1 MGRKVI
7 KLKDRISQLAKE
19 AAEVAAQIEN
29 GKVATREVE
38 NKEKPAGD
46 AGKPFDLVKRR
57 LVVASKEMQEV
68 IEKAKAV
75 APLDINIFI
84 AGETGVG
91 KEEIARLIHKESGRK
106 KFVALNAASLPE
118 TLVESELFG
127 ARSGSFTGSKN
138 QKGFFEQA
146 NGGTFFLDEIS
157 KVSLEVQAKLLRVLE
172 EKAFYPVG
180 GRTLIK
186 SNFRFLAASS
196 ENLEE
201 LVKQGKFRADLF
213 YRLTACVIEIP
224 PLRKRKG
231 DIIPLAEYFVAL
243 NCQKMGRPIMEIS
256 AVAKNLLLSY
266 HWPGNVRELQ
276 NVVGQATIFCND
288 KIGALDFED
297 FDNFIKVKKAAKE
310 KKQKPKKQK
319 IHYSK
324 KTFFLKEGEKRLVQ
338 EALKRNLWLISAAA
352 KDLDVSPDFLRYRIK
367 KFGIQHP
374 YGSWLQ
380 RERVINEENLIKAL
394 KEGGSRRKAAVLLGV
409 SVSRVEILL
418 KQYGI
423 NFHEEEK
430 EIDFNLKRNSDILE
444 KKMIKEALIF
454 AEGNKTEASRLLGIH
469 RPELYKKMKKYGLP
483 DNFGKLKEEE

>member
-1 MGRKVI
+1 
-7 KLKDRISQLAKE
+7 
-19 AAEVAAQIEN
+19 
-29 GKVATREVE
+29 
-38 NKEKPAGD
+38 
-46 AGKPFDLVKRR
+46 
-57 LVVASKEMQEV
+57 MQEV

-201 LVKQGKFRADLF
+201 LVKQGKFRVDLF

-224 PLRKRKG
+224 PLRERPE
-231 DIIPLAEYFVAL
+231 DIMPLAEYFVAL
-243 NCQKMGRPIMEIS
+243 NCYKMGKPLPLIS
-256 AVAKNLLLSY
+256 ESAKKKLLSY

-276 NVVGQATIFCND
+276 NVVGQAVISCWGN
-288 KIGALDFED
+288 IL
-297 FDNFIKVKKAAKE
+297 KE
-310 KKQKPKKQK
+310 KDL
-319 IHYSK
+319 SGFRNTK
-324 KTFFLKEGEKRLVQ
+324 KTFTTLKEDEFERPVSLPKAEKLFIT
-338 EALKRNLWLISAAA
+338 EALKRNYWSISATARELEIERDA
-352 KDLDVSPDFLRYRIK
+352 LRYRIK

-374 YGSWLQ
+374 YGGWL
-380 RERVINEENLIKAL
+380 RHERIINQENLIRAL
-394 KEGGSRRKAAVLLGV
+394 KEGGSIKRAAFLLGT
-409 SVSRVEILL
+409 SSSHLKLLL
-418 KQYGI
+418 KQYEI
-423 NFHEEEK
+423 EYREEAEK
-430 EIDFNLKRNSDILE
+430 ESEKIKVNTFNLKRNIEKLE
-444 KKMIKEALIF
+444 KKIIKKVLTAT
-454 AEGNKTEASRLLGIH
+454 AGNKTEASRLLGIH